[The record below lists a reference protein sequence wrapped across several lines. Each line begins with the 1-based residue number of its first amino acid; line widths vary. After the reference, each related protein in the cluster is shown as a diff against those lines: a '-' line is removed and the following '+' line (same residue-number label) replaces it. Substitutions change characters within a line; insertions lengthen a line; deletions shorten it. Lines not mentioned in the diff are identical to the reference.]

1 MEKRETT
8 TDRRQPNFNEFAD
21 HFRDD
26 ELVRQRLNTLLAINA
41 ETAREKAAYHSAREK
56 FEAGLMRNPLSIE
69 ETYSYFGLMLGA
81 FPPAAMF
88 IRAALEGRLA
98 GWVVGVMLV
107 VNLISSVVG
116 YFSGKVIARNI
127 RFLENTSWSL
137 MILALPFLG
146 LLWGILAGAA
156 GGVVIFFV
164 GAFFGGILGGL
175 VGAAALPLFT
185 VLHRLVKK
193 GESIERKHFLPL
205 AFGVTFMICGFIL
218 GL

>member
-1 MEKRETT
+1 
-8 TDRRQPNFNEFAD
+8 
-21 HFRDD
+21 
-26 ELVRQRLNTLLAINA
+26 
-41 ETAREKAAYHSAREK
+41 
-56 FEAGLMRNPLSIE
+56 MRNPLSIE